1 MKYILSLFML
11 SLSLASF
18 SNPVTQVVVFGDS
31 LSDAGNL
38 YEYMNHQLP
47 MSPPYFEGRFTNGPV
62 WIEVLMQKMYPN
74 DYTEHLFNYA
84 YGGANVTVNDEDN
97 KFSLE
102 NQLKKYFTQHE
113 TANPDALYVIWVG
126 SNNYLDL
133 PEDIPD
139 TCNKVVNGIG
149 NALESLVQKGAKRF
163 ILVNIPD
170 LSTTP
175 AAIEFDAVNDLKRMS
190 EMHNTM
196 LVGKVNQLKAK
207 YPDVQWIEFDVA
219 DIMGDII
226 SHPQAHGF
234 KDGQHTCCE
243 YMDNPIAQTT
253 NHKVLSVVNAMA
265 YAPTKGNDL
274 CYDYLFFDLY
284 HPTAHAHQLM
294 AEEVYKLVL
303 DKKFI

>member
-1 MKYILSLFML
+1 MKYILSFFML
-11 SLSLASF
+11 SWSLISF
-18 SNPVTQVVVFGDS
+18 ANPVTQVVVFGDS

-62 WIEVLMQKMYPN
+62 WIEVLLQKMYPN
-74 DYTEHLFNYA
+74 DYTEHLLDYA
-84 YGGANVTVNDEDN
+84 YGGANVTVHAQDN

-113 TANPDALYVIWVG
+113 TVNPDALYVIWVG
-126 SNNYLDL
+126 ANNYLDL
-133 PEDIPD
+133 PEDISD
-139 TCNKVVNGIG
+139 TCNQVVNGIG
-149 NALESLVQKGAKRF
+149 DALETLIKKGAKRF
-163 ILVNIPD
+163 VLVNVPD

-175 AAIEFDAVNDLKRMS
+175 AAIEFDAVDELKRMS
-190 EMHNTM
+190 QTHNAL
-196 LVGKVNQLKAK
+196 LVAKATQLKAQ

-226 SHPQAHGF
+226 LHPQVHGF

-243 YMDNPIAQTT
+243 YIDNPIAKTT

-265 YAPTKGNDL
+265 YAPTKDNDL

-294 AEEVYKLVL
+294 AEEVYKLML
-303 DKKFI
+303 EKKFI